1 MTEPVRRRSYEIW
14 SDAENIQLVEWLRD
28 GITLED
34 ITNRLGRGVDAVS
47 SHCEQMLTPETRAKR
62 TDADLIL
69 RTHLADPNYDWRAAL
84 RSRAQLAGR
93 IYWDQA
99 SENILRAGWDQGR
112 PLAELM
118 ADTGA
123 SELEVARHLVWL
135 GLAETSTEVATQ
147 LGCDPHGTL
156 ASRVRMAADR
166 TAAAVW
172 VLVIDG
178 ARGSERAIPLD
189 VGDGLRAYR
198 HVSIHATAEEAD
210 QALDRVLTVHAD
222 KGGAPDEVTVTFA
235 ERTVGDL
242 GVGITRH
249 EPAPAL
255 PTSPADQ
262 DRP

>member
-99 SENILRAGWDQGR
+99 SEDILRAGWDQGR
-112 PLAELM
+112 PLAELR

-156 ASRVRMAADR
+156 AAGYGWPSTGPRPRYGCWSS
-166 TAAAVW
+166 T
-172 VLVIDG
+172 
-178 ARGSERAIPLD
+178 ARGAANAPHHWMS
-189 VGDGLRAYR
+189 
-198 HVSIHATAEEAD
+198 AT
-210 QALDRVLTVHAD
+210 
-222 KGGAPDEVTVTFA
+222 GYG
-235 ERTVGDL
+235 RTGM
-242 GVGITRH
+242 
-249 EPAPAL
+249 
-255 PTSPADQ
+255 SPSTPPP
-262 DRP
+262 RKRTKPWTGC